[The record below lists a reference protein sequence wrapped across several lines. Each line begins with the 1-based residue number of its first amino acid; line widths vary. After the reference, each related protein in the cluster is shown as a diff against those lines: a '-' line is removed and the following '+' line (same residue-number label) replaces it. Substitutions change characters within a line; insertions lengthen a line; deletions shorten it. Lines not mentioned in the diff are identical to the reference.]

1 MPCTESE
8 EEFNAPRSPTMLTP
22 TNTSRNSGA
31 GHGEPDAETESE
43 NDESEQD
50 ECDKSDGKPRRK
62 AGWLEYV
69 QQATWDIGPESTLE
83 RADIDNEIKQLM
95 TKFMQD
101 ARLFKTPG
109 HQSKSTDIYLWK
121 RTVGNITTRNRKKP
135 FEFTSV
141 QWRIAANAMRVVE

>member
-8 EEFNAPRSPTMLTP
+8 EEFNAPRSPTMITP
-22 TNTSRNSGA
+22 TKTSRNSGA

-50 ECDKSDGKPRRK
+50 ECVKSDGKPRRK
-62 AGWLEYV
+62 SSGWLEYEV
-69 QQATWDIGPESTLE
+69 QETWDIGPESTLE
-83 RADIDNEIKQLM
+83 RADIDNQIKQRM

-109 HQSKSTDIYLWK
+109 HKSKSTDIYL
-121 RTVGNITTRNRKKP
+121 
-135 FEFTSV
+135 
-141 QWRIAANAMRVVE
+141 